1 MLKVCFCN
9 TLSGCID
16 ESTSQLYLRELP
28 EPVFRFPLTE
38 RLQHSDE
45 RGKHPFSFCL
55 LLLNEISRGEC
66 CERFSGASL
75 EAAST
80 TTRSPGNLTI
90 FGGTLGQ
97 SELEKPV

>member
-9 TLSGCID
+9 TLSDCID
-16 ESTSQLYLRELP
+16 EPTSQLYLRELP

-45 RGKHPFSFCL
+45 RGKYPFSFCL
-55 LLLNEISRGEC
+55 SLSNEMSRGEC

-75 EAAST
+75 EATST
-80 TTRSPGNLTI
+80 ATRSPGNLAI